1 VSELIAFVFRDQYR
15 APEVLNELRR
25 REWAW
30 VGDLEEAVAVTINN
44 DGRARI
50 HLSVDPLTFEA
61 AHWARLWGCLLKK
74 TLFFPLAEVMA
85 EAVDGLAI
93 SMSSPERKVEKFGQ
107 SKEAQW
113 WQETLNPSVDFRR
126 DVAALML
133 PGRSAIFMLLRD
145 AEGQMALE
153 QLRNYGDTILHT
165 TVSKE
170 QENKMLAI
178 LAS

>member
-1 VSELIAFVFRDQYR
+1 MSELIAFVFRDQYR

-25 REWAW
+25 RELPW
-30 VGDLEEAVAVTINN
+30 VGDVEEAVAVTIKT
-44 DGRARI
+44 DGKPRI
-50 HLSVDPLTFEA
+50 HLSVDPSTFEA
-61 AHWARLWGCLLKK
+61 ARWARLWGSLLKK

-85 EAVDGLAI
+85 EAVDGFTT
-93 SMSSPERKVEKFGQ
+93 SMTLPERKVEKFGQ

-113 WQETLNPSVDFRR
+113 WQDTLHPSGDFRR

-145 AEGQMALE
+145 AEVPMALE

-170 QENKMLAI
+170 QDSKMLAI
-178 LAS
+178 LAN